1 MASGSGS
8 GSGSGIGSGVR
19 DISPRHSVSRT
30 GKGRMSEPDP
40 VQPDNIGFDD
50 TAYHEFLQRQAY
62 LESLNYPINPN
73 LPLII
78 SEPNSSKPS
87 APSPSPGNMTSQSEN
102 IPDFAADPNF
112 EEAGENDKNHL
123 KSDLFVLHMKKV
135 TKLNG
140 TCWAVCNYCPKEYNW
155 TKSGGYDTY
164 RKHITTRHPEELAKG
179 NAQSQ
184 ISRFSTPDTQLF
196 KYSDQANREELARMV
211 AVEHLL
217 FSFGE
222 KVGFIKYCHKALNP
236 AACRV
241 PRTTLTRIQLEINTY
256 CAASKI
262 LFYQLYD
269 EYRRIYGPS
278 LNISVPQNENVSQTR
293 SFGVLGAGSA
303 LLSRKIK
310 RLRGSSSSSS
320 SPISY
325 DEIETYHS
333 TNFEFIGDD
342 AVDKFD
348 ILHWWREHE
357 KHFPILSIIAKQIL
371 ATPVSTVAVEQEF
384 STGGNILDARRPLLS
399 PESIQVQVCVD
410 DWTKAGY
417 RQQEMKPEVIYDFFD
432 DDHTTGTGTDDS
444 N

>member
-8 GSGSGIGSGVR
+8 GVR
-19 DISPRHSVSRT
+19 DIPPRHSVSRT

-50 TAYHEFLQRQAY
+50 TAYHEFLQRQ
-62 LESLNYPINPN
+62 
-73 LPLII
+73 
-78 SEPNSSKPS
+78 PS
-87 APSPSPGNMTSQSEN
+87 VPSPSPGNMTSQSEN

-112 EEAGENDKNHL
+112 DEPAEKDKKHL

-135 TKLNG
+135 TKPNG
-140 TCWAVCNYCPKEYNW
+140 TCWAVCNYCPKEYKW
-155 TKSGGYDTY
+155 TKSGGYSTY
-164 RKHITTRHPEELAKG
+164 RKHITTGHPAELAKG

-196 KYSDQANREELARMV
+196 KYSDQANREELARM
-211 AVEHLL
+211 
-217 FSFGE
+217 
-222 KVGFIKYCHKALNP
+222 
-236 AACRV
+236 
-241 PRTTLTRIQLEINTY
+241 
-256 CAASKI
+256 
-262 LFYQLYD
+262 LYD

-278 LNISVPQNENVSQTR
+278 LNISIPQNENVSQTR
-293 SFGVLGAGSA
+293 SSGVLGAGSA
-303 LLSRKIK
+303 LLSQKIK
-310 RLRGSSSSSS
+310 RLLGSSSSSS

-342 AVDKFD
+342 DVDKFD

-384 STGGNILDARRPLLS
+384 STGANILDARRSLLS

-410 DWTKAGY
+410 DWTNAGY
-417 RQQEMKPEVIYDFFD
+417 RQQEMEPEVIYDFFE
-432 DDHTTGTGTDDS
+432 DDHTNDTGTDGSD
-444 N
+444 